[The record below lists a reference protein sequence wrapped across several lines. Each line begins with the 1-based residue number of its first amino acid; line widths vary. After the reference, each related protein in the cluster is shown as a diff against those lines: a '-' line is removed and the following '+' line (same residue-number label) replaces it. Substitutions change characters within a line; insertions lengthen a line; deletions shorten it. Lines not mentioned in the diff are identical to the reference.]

1 MRPSLILLAAAVFA
15 GALVPATTALAQSG
29 DGDGR
34 AIYLKHCR
42 TCHGTTGKPTK
53 QALRENPKMPTLDV
67 ALLSKLSDDSLVA
80 IVTNGKGEGMKP
92 FKGKL
97 TAADI
102 AAVAKYAR
110 TLAKPPAPTG
120 AGSADPRR

>member
-1 MRPSLILLAAAVFA
+1 MRTFLIFAAAVVA
-15 GALVPATTALAQSG
+15 SSLIPASTALAQTSN
-29 DGDGR
+29 GDGR

-53 QALRENPKMPTLDV
+53 QALRENPKMPTLDA

-92 FKGKL
+92 FKSKL
-97 TAADI
+97 STAEI
-102 AAVAKYAR
+102 VAAAKYLR
-110 TLAKPPAPTG
+110 ILANPPAPPETG
-120 AGSADPRR
+120 SGDPRR